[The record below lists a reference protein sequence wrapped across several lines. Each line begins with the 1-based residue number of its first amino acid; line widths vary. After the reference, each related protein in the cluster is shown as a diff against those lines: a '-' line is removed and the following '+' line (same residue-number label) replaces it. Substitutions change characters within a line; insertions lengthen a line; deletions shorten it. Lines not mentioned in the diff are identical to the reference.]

1 MRPARLLLLPML
13 ALAACSRSPEQA
25 PPPQA
30 GAPSADAHAGRAPA
44 TTASQPVEAAPAHPM
59 PADAAGDGDPTARTG
74 VARTDGYAELRFG
87 MTAAQ
92 AQAAWSDD
100 LRGGMPAAD
109 NCVYLM
115 PAWAEGKGNFGFMFE
130 GGRFVR
136 YDVAMPQETAPGG
149 GRVGMT
155 RAQVEALYPAR
166 VKVQLHD
173 YVPGGAYLRI
183 ADAADPARAILFET
197 SADGVV
203 ERWRVGLA
211 PQVDYTE
218 GCS

>member
-1 MRPARLLLLPML
+1 MRPARLLLPML
-13 ALAACSRSPEQA
+13 VLAACSPSTQ
-25 PPPQA
+25 
-30 GAPSADAHAGRAPA
+30 PSADGTQAQAAAPGTPAPPVAG
-44 TTASQPVEAAPAHPM
+44 SQPVAPAPVSGTPM
-59 PADAAGDGDPTARTG
+59 PADGGPTARAG
-74 VARTDGYAELRFG
+74 AASMDGYGTLRLG
-87 MTAAQ
+87 MTVAQ
-92 AQAAWSDD
+92 AQAAWGEG
-100 LRGGMPAAD
+100 LRGGTPAAD

-115 PAWAEGKGNFGFMFE
+115 PAWSEGTGDFGFMFE

-136 YDVAMPQETAPGG
+136 YDVAMPQDTAPGG

-155 RAQVEALYPAR
+155 RAQIEALYPGR
-166 VKVQLHD
+166 VQVQLHD
-173 YVPGGAYLRI
+173 YVPGGSYLRI

-197 SADGVV
+197 SAGGVV

>member
-1 MRPARLLLLPML
+1 MRPARLLLPML
-13 ALAACSRSPEQA
+13 VLAACSPSTEHAPPTQDASPSAGAHTAQA
-25 PPPQA
+25 PN
-30 GAPSADAHAGRAPA
+30 
-44 TTASQPVEAAPAHPM
+44 TTAPQPVVAAPTTP
-59 PADAAGDGDPTARTG
+59 PSDASVDADPTARTG
-74 VARTDGYAELRFG
+74 VARMDGYGGLRLG

-100 LRGGMPAAD
+100 LRGGTPAAD

-130 GGRFVR
+130 SGRFVR

-155 RAQVEALYPAR
+155 RAQVEALYPGR

-173 YVPGGAYLRI
+173 YVPGGSYLRI